1 MLHPLIQTTLAA
13 AAALTAI
20 GFAANA
26 NAAGGD
32 FACGVTTQTQGGM
45 LAVQGKLMSPTA
57 LNGEYHFALK
67 SSGGGGSTNINQGGQ
82 FSAEPNAEV
91 ALGQVMVN
99 ANAHVNV
106 DFTVTANGK
115 TYDCSQNATHT

>member
-1 MLHPLIQTTLAA
+1 
-13 AAALTAI
+13 
-20 GFAANA
+20 
-26 NAAGGD
+26 
-32 FACGVTTQTQGGM
+32 M

-82 FSAEPNAEV
+82 FSAAPNAEV